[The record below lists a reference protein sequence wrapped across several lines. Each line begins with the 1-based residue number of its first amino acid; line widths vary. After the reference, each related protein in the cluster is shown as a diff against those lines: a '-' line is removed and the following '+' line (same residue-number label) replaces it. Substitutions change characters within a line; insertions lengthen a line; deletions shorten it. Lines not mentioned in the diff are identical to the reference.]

1 MTLQAKSNVMY
12 KIMQKELKL
21 NGEYKTMEWY
31 AEKLGTKVV
40 EGFQLRYIYILDKN
54 YKLNV
59 EEIPFSKIDELNAG
73 MYKGQKITQAERHI
87 DNK

>member
-12 KIMQKELKL
+12 KVMQKELGL
-21 NGEYKTMEWY
+21 NGQYKTMEWY

-54 YKLNV
+54 FHISV
-59 EEIPFSKIDELNAG
+59 PEIPFSRIDEIGAG
-73 MYKGQKITQAERHI
+73 MYKGEKIPIAER
-87 DNK
+87 K